1 MIHKLINIQLLEIA
15 KRNKLNYSYNSKCFT
30 KCFKLENEKVFDND
44 KIGKLSIM
52 LTTIGTYTLAIEIDG
67 NKKCLGKVSDVQTL
81 FLLCILK
88 GKLNDN
94 SFADALKEMCH
105 SHEEIQKTIK
115 ELKYNENSTN

>member
-1 MIHKLINIQLLEIA
+1 MMYKLINKQLLEIA
-15 KRNKLNYSYNSKCFT
+15 ERNKLNYSYNS

-44 KIGKLSIM
+44 KIGKLSIIF
-52 LTTIGTYTLAIEIDG
+52 TTIGTYTLAIEIDG

-88 GKLNDN
+88 DKLNDN

-105 SHEEIQKTIK
+105 SHEKIQEIIK
-115 ELKYNENSTN
+115 ELKEGVEKQ